1 MGVVVPPKSAKNNDI
16 GVFRA
21 FSVNLARPV
30 YTFAYSAFS
39 VNLARPV
46 HTTTLAYRDPRPP
59 HMSAHTA
66 APTTPMPHLTKVVCS
81 RPFMSKTSPLAGSIM

>member
-1 MGVVVPPKSAKNNDI
+1 MGVVAPPKSAKNNDI

-30 YTFAYSAFS
+30 
-39 VNLARPV
+39 

-59 HMSAHTA
+59 RMSAHTA
-66 APTTPMPHLTKVVCS
+66 APITPVPRLTKVVCS